1 MISQKKL
8 NSWRREALML
18 KRYVYKLDLNNT
30 SIPVLEKLPSITLCN
45 RVLELTQHLTD
56 INLLNKGK

>member
-18 KRYVYKLDLNNT
+18 KRYLESVGDELT
-30 SIPVLEKLPSITLCN
+30 AGVLEKHPALNLCN